1 MQHSKRLAA
10 LTLSAAFM
18 APGLA
23 AEAQELRVTVWTGS
37 DAHLA
42 MLNGIADGF
51 EAENPGTTVTFETIP
66 FSEYTR
72 GLTLQLAGGNPPDVG
87 WLLESDAPTFVSAGV
102 LADIGP
108 ALRGDADYNY
118 GDFAEPAMGLWV
130 DGDAVYGVPFS
141 TSPFMIFYNATA
153 FEEAGLPTPVGLAEE
168 GNWTWE
174 ALRSS
179 AAALSDGAN
188 GFWGFEGKDG
198 QGYDS
203 RILHA
208 MMPPIRAYGGDA
220 WTDGQCGFTS
230 SEAIAA
236 MELYHAMIFD
246 DGSVVPPGEIG
257 DFFAGDAAMTI
268 NQISRVTRL
277 ADAGFE
283 WGIAPL
289 PTGPDGQADVIGQAA
304 LVVFEQGEHKD
315 LATALIAHM
324 TSAESVAIMAE
335 FFPPARSS
343 VLASDAFI
351 QSNPA
356 ISPAQM
362 AMVKDA
368 IENGVVLP
376 AHENYPQI
384 FAAMS
389 PRVDA
394 LWQADADVGAVMASV
409 CEAIAG
415 DL

>member
-1 MQHSKRLAA
+1 MKHTVNLAA
-10 LTLSAAFM
+10 LTLSAAFIL
-18 APGLA
+18 PGVA
-23 AEAQELRVTVWTGS
+23 ANAQDLRVTVWTGS

-51 EAENPGTTVTFETIP
+51 VAENPGTTVTFETIP

-108 ALRGDADYNY
+108 ALRGDASYDYA
-118 GDFAEPAMGLWV
+118 DFAEPAMGLWV
-130 DGDAVYGVPFS
+130 DGEAVYGVPFS
-141 TSPFMIFYNATA
+141 TSPFMLYYNATA
-153 FEEAGLPTPVGLAEE
+153 FAEAGLPTPNELATD
-168 GNWTWE
+168 GNWTWDS
-174 ALRSS
+174 LRSS
-179 AAALSDGAN
+179 AATLSDGTN

-208 MMPPIRAYGGDA
+208 MMPLIRAYGGDA

-230 SEAIAA
+230 AESVAA
-236 MELYHAMIFD
+236 MEMYHAMIFE

-277 ADAGFE
+277 AEADFD

-289 PTGPDGQADVIGQAA
+289 PAGPAGQADVIGQAA
-304 LVVFEQGEHKD
+304 LVVFEQGENRD

-324 TSAESVAIMAE
+324 TSSVGVETMAE

-343 VLASDAFI
+343 VLASDVFT
-351 QSNPA
+351 QGNPVIA
-356 ISPAQM
+356 PEQM
-362 AMVKDA
+362 MLVRAA
-368 IENGVVLP
+368 IENGIVLP
-376 AHENYPQI
+376 AHQNYPQI
-384 FAAMS
+384 FAAMR

-394 LWQADADVGAVMASV
+394 LWQADADVSAVMASV
-409 CEAIAG
+409 CDAIAG